1 MEKCTVQNG
10 ERIDAILKVLTQC
23 VEKLEGEQKNL
34 KVNVRQTHQK
44 EYLKEQ
50 ECLYK
55 QNFSEDNRGNNGF

>member
-23 VEKLEGEQKNL
+23 VEKLEDEQKNL

-50 ECLYK
+50 EYLFK
-55 QNFSEDNRGNNGF
+55 QCFSDDNRSNNGF